1 MSGGGRPADGEKLSA
16 ALTRW
21 AQRRGY
27 QVAWGHPAVVETV
40 RREID
45 HRARAGELESTFY
58 RRRLSWFR
66 YLDGVDL
73 PVARSVLVVAAPKP
87 AHRLVFHLGEHPFE
101 ATVPP
106 TYRSGGSTLSGLTR
120 GLRAG
125 PLHGFG
131 LVRLPAPAK
140 AIAVHLGLAVY
151 GRNNITY
158 TEATGSYHFLAVYAT
173 DADLDGSPAVPG
185 LDMGGERGL
194 PRCRTCRLCLG
205 ACPTGAIGEDRFLLR
220 ADRCVAYLSE
230 HAGPWPSWLAPE
242 AHDCLVGCLV
252 CQEVCPENKG
262 RLRVERVKQAF
273 TSEETEILLGDPQ
286 LSGPGG
292 KAVRVKLQRLGLP
305 GYEAVIGRNLRAL
318 IQASR
323 GEDRVGE

>member
-1 MSGGGRPADGEKLSA
+1 VSGGGRPADGERLSA

-21 AQRRGY
+21 ARRRGF

-73 PVARSVLVVAAPKP
+73 PATRSVLVVAAPKP

-106 TYRSGGSTLSGLTR
+106 TYRSGGSTFSGLTR

-173 DADLDGSPAVPG
+173 DADLGAGRRVDGEA
-185 LDMGGERGL
+185 ERAL

-220 ADRCVAYLSE
+220 AERCVAYLSE
-230 HAGPWPSWLAPE
+230 HAGPWPSWLAPA

-273 TSEETEILLGDPQ
+273 NSEETEILLGDPG

-305 GYEAVIGRNLRAL
+305 GYEAVIGRNLLAL

-323 GEDRVGE
+323 GEDTVGR